1 MSNNK
6 AVDRFYHEGRKSF
19 SAVEKCGKYYHSAAN
34 PYSMDSFRGKEWQRG
49 YNLSYFQNLKRIQA
63 R

>member
-1 MSNNK
+1 MASNK

-19 SAVEKCGKYYHSAAN
+19 SEVEKCGKYYHTAAN

-49 YNLSYFQNLKRIQA
+49 YNLSYFQNLKRVES

>member
-1 MSNNK
+1 MANSK
-6 AVDRFYHEGRKSF
+6 AVDRFYHEGRKAF
-19 SAVEKCGKYYHSAAN
+19 SYIEKVGKFYHSAAN
-34 PYSMDSFRGKEWQRG
+34 PYSVDSFRGKEWQRG